1 VEGVDLAR
9 HLGVAAVRPFGTL
22 LRFDRAPE
30 QGRILRRKPAE
41 LKLHGGDLGTL
52 LGLVVTFVPKVTLRK
67 PCFFNV
73 LSFTPI
79 VNH

>member
-1 VEGVDLAR
+1 MGRWEGVDLAR

-52 LGLVVTFVPKVTLRK
+52 LGELLLEAIKTIGNRAVRA
-67 PCFFNV
+67 CR
-73 LSFTPI
+73 S
-79 VNH
+79 